1 MNIPTNPATR
11 RDDIPAAAP
20 PGTEVPAV
28 GNAGGRRSGHGAYLP
43 NDDLGVL
50 GNMLVKGVFGLVNMY
65 QGSKISMPELGKQP
79 GMLALLSRIDKK
91 QMDEALTVM
100 AGLSS
105 EKISGFIDAF
115 KLGAN
120 NIAENR
126 AYFHGHRV
134 NPFSG
139 VIDALGSAVV
149 GLFGSAIFYQGSP
162 ATVASDRLLNTAKS
176 LFKNP
181 KIASVIPHPAKLLNL
196 FLGMQMSK
204 IASRYAQ
211 GYEFQKYDGAKTH
224 SGKYLA
230 IFSPIIIAGLATV
243 GAFITSTNLKEKL
256 ADALF
261 DRGQGEEFY
270 DLCLKT
276 ESLDPGAG
284 FLEAIEKHQFA
295 YQKFLSG
302 SLYKSVRIEAAKQIY
317 FITAACAIFSL
328 YTLQQNKMDNES
340 YLTNYPRVKTEDNH
354 GK

>member
-1 MNIPTNPATR
+1 
-11 RDDIPAAAP
+11 
-20 PGTEVPAV
+20 
-28 GNAGGRRSGHGAYLP
+28 
-43 NDDLGVL
+43 
-50 GNMLVKGVFGLVNMY
+50 MLVKGVFGLVNMY
-65 QGSKISMPELGKQP
+65 QGSKISIPELGKQP

-181 KIASVIPHPAKLLNL
+181 KIASAIPHPAKLISL
-196 FLGMQMSK
+196 FFGMQMSK

-230 IFSPIIIAGLATV
+230 MFSPIIIAGLATV
-243 GAFITSTNLKEKL
+243 GAFIGSTDLKEKL

-261 DRGQGEEFY
+261 NRGQSEEFY
-270 DLCLKT
+270 DICVNT
-276 ESLDPGAG
+276 ESLNPGAG
-284 FLEAIEKHQFA
+284 VLKALEKHQFA

-302 SLYKSVRIEAAKQIY
+302 SL
-317 FITAACAIFSL
+317 
-328 YTLQQNKMDNES
+328 
-340 YLTNYPRVKTEDNH
+340 
-354 GK
+354 